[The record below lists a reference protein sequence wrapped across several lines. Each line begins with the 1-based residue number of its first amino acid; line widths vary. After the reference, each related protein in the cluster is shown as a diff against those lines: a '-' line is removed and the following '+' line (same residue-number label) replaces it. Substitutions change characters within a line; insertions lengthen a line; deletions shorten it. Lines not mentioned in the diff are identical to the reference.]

1 MYPAAGSAIL
11 FTASALA
18 LVTAG
23 WLRARLPR
31 LAIDATMALAGA
43 GIGVGG
49 LLFLHD
55 VGLSSWIAGP
65 LLLGV
70 IALLHVRALFAGEGP
85 FRT

>member
-11 FTASALA
+11 LTASSLA

-23 WLRARLPR
+23 WLRGRLSQP
-31 LAIDATMALAGA
+31 AIDATMALGGA

-55 VGLSSWIAGP
+55 VRLSSWIVGP
-65 LLLGV
+65 LLLAV
-70 IALLHVRALFAGEGP
+70 IALLHVRALFGGEGP

>member
-1 MYPAAGSAIL
+1 MYPAAASATL
-11 FTASALA
+11 VLASALA

-31 LAIDATMALAGA
+31 QAIDATMALAGA

-49 LLFLHD
+49 LLFQHD
-55 VGLSSWIAGP
+55 VGLSSWIVGP
-65 LLLGV
+65 LLLAV
-70 IALLHVRALFAGEGP
+70 IALLHVRALFGGEGP

>member
-11 FTASALA
+11 VTASALA

-23 WLRARLPR
+23 WLRPRLPR
-31 LAIDATMALAGA
+31 PAIDATMALAGG

-49 LLFLHD
+49 LLFRHD
-55 VGLSSWIAGP
+55 VGPSSWIVGP
-65 LLLGV
+65 LLLAV
-70 IALLHVRALFAGEGP
+70 IALLHVRALFGGEGP

>member
-11 FTASALA
+11 VTSSALA

-31 LAIDATMALAGA
+31 PAIDATMALAGA

-55 VGLSSWIAGP
+55 VGLSSWIVGP
-65 LLLGV
+65 LLLAV
-70 IALLHVRALFAGEGP
+70 IALLHVRALFGGEGP